1 MAQKMTFKE
10 RFLALLQGRP
20 MDQVPFMIYDM
31 MLPTDALDRVLGPDR
46 IGLLRWSVVHR
57 IVSPNCRMV
66 VEPFT
71 DAGLRWERRTLV
83 TPVGTLYEEKAFEPA
98 YDTGSIRSHFVKEP
112 KDYDVLCAYLEDCQV
127 VPDMDR
133 YYRDEAELG
142 DRGWPLVAVHRC
154 SWQQL
159 WVQWA
164 GIEDLGYH
172 LCDDPDRVERAI
184 GLMQAQQRE
193 IFEIAAA
200 SPAPFV
206 DFPDN
211 ITAPCIG
218 PRRFRK
224 YCVPMYN
231 ELADM
236 LAERGAIA
244 TCHMDGDLKPL
255 WKDIGACGLRGLDSF
270 APAPDNDT
278 SVAEAIT
285 MWPDKR
291 LFVNFPSSV
300 HLREPEQV
308 RQFAEEMLAV
318 AGHSGRLEIQISE
331 NVPHS
336 VWRTTLPIIA
346 DACEAFGA
354 P

>member
-1 MAQKMTFKE
+1 MATMTFKE
-10 RFLALLQGRP
+10 RFLAFIQGRP
-20 MDQVPFMIYDM
+20 HDQVPFMIYDM
-31 MLPTDALDRVLGPDR
+31 MIPTETLDSVLGPNR
-46 IGLLRWSVVHR
+46 IGLLRWSAVHR
-57 IVSPNCRMV
+57 VVSPNCRFSI
-66 VEPFT
+66 EPFT
-71 DAGLRWERRTLV
+71 AGGLRWERRALV
-83 TPVGTLYEEKAFEPA
+83 TPKGTLYEEKAFEPA
-98 YDTGSIRSHFVKEP
+98 YDSGSIRSHFVKEP
-112 KDYDVLCAYLEDCQV
+112 ADYDILCAYLEDCQV
-127 VPDMDR
+127 LPDYDR
-133 YYRDEAELG
+133 YHRDAAELG

-159 WVQWA
+159 WVQWV
-164 GIEDLGYH
+164 GIGDLGYH
-172 LCDDPDRVERAI
+172 LVDDPERVMRTIA
-184 GLMQAQQRE
+184 LLQAQQRR
-193 IFEIAAA
+193 IFAIAAA

-211 ITAPCIG
+211 ITAPTIG
-218 PRRFRK
+218 PRRFRQ
-224 YCVPMYN
+224 YCVPMYD
-231 ELADM
+231 ELGSM
-236 LAERGAIA
+236 LEERGAIA

-255 WKDIGACGLRGLDSF
+255 WKDIAGCKIRGLDSF
-270 APAPDNDT
+270 SPYPDNDT
-278 SVAEAIT
+278 HVAEAIS

-291 LFVNFPSSV
+291 LMVNFPSSV

-346 DACEAFGA
+346 DACEAFGT